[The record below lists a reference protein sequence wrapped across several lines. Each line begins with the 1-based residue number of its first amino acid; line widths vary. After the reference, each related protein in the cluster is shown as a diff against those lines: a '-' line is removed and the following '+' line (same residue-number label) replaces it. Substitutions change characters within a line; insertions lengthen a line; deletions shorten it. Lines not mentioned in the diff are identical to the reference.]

1 MNKRYRVPA
10 PAAVVEGIL
19 VVIFGLFNLFSNWN
33 YINENKQF
41 RRNADKV
48 VAECTMARHD
58 TNSSQSYRKSTVA
71 FIYNGK
77 KYENVATDNYGQC
90 IIPGDNVEL
99 YVNKDNPTQCV
110 IEYKPTEGIGETHTL
125 FTVVG
130 LGVGA
135 IMIIVGI
142 TRIRRGA
149 IW

>member
-48 VAECTMARHD
+48 VAECTMARND

-77 KYENVATDNYGQC
+77 KYENVVIDNYAQL
-90 IIPGDNVEL
+90 ILREHKVEL
-99 YVNKDNPTQCV
+99 YVNPDNPRQSM
-110 IEYKPTEGIGETHTL
+110 IEYKSTEGIGETYIV
-125 FTVVG
+125 FIIIG
-130 LGVGA
+130 LGTGPV
-135 IMIIVGI
+135 MVIVGI
-142 TRIRRGA
+142 SRMRHS
-149 IW
+149 WLF